1 MNHYPAEY
9 AENINALKNGQGVV
23 LIESWMP
30 DEVIGKLIR
39 RKLEQAEGADITVTY
54 TVITDEMQQAAHNF

>member
-1 MNHYPAEY
+1 MMHLRGICMGEFSTLNR
-9 AENINALKNGQGVV
+9 IKNK
-23 LIESWMP
+23 LWMP

-54 TVITDEMQQAAHNF
+54 TVIIDEIQQAAHNF

>member
-1 MNHYPAEY
+1 MNHHPTEY

-23 LIESWMP
+23 RIESWMP
-30 DEVIGKLIR
+30 DEVIGKLIS

-54 TVITDEMQQAAHNF
+54 TMITDEMQQAAHNF

>member
-1 MNHYPAEY
+1 MNSYFHELE
-9 AENINALKNGQGVV
+9 ENIGKLKIGKGVV
-23 LIESWMP
+23 AIESWMP